1 MAPSTLSL
9 FLTALMFAGVS
20 GADKELGEVCATGEM
35 CVHPSLE
42 LTCDAFA
49 KKCLIQQDKACGG
62 DGHKYLCVTGAEC
75 DGTSNKCTCTSTAYT
90 ASGVKC
96 TVAEDKYG
104 GTCLTGDTCTA
115 ASNLMCANTFCGC
128 TAGNKPKLSDG
139 TCEANADHKVGQ
151 VCTTDR
157 PSGECGDPTSTFLSC
172 PSSGIKT
179 CTCNAGYAGP
189 VGGTCAAIAQ
199 QKVGRVCTTSNE
211 ADATSCGPPA
221 TTNLECSNLACACKD
236 GYYGVTGGDCDPA
249 KGQLNGGCSATSDC
263 SVANTV
269 CTGSTAGMKCVCSTG
284 YSVDTAGTACAVT
297 ENAFGGSCTG
307 GPTGKGTCMDAN
319 AKCSLATGGT
329 CGCQDTHSGAIGAS
343 CVLKNT
349 IGGACTGPAK
359 GTCEDANALCSN
371 SKCECKEGYNGPDG
385 GTCTKI
391 ADNTFG
397 GSCTTGAINTKGTC
411 VDANAL
417 CTATADGFCTCAT
430 GYAGI
435 AGSGCAL
442 PNKLGGS
449 CTTMTKGTQG
459 TCETAGATCS
469 MQENGRC
476 VMSGA
481 KAVVASVTSLV
492 LACIV
497 CLLAIN

>member
-20 GADKELGEVCATGEM
+20 GADKELGEVCATGDM

-104 GTCLTGDTCTA
+104 GTCPTGDTCTA
-115 ASNLMCANTFCGC
+115 ASNLVCANTFCGC

-139 TCEANADHKVGQ
+139 ICEANADNKVGQ
-151 VCTTDR
+151 VCTNDR

-199 QKVGRVCTTSNE
+199 QKVGRVCTIANAAE
-211 ADATSCGPPA
+211 VTSCGPPA

-236 GYYGVTGGDCDPA
+236 GYYGVTGGDCVPA
-249 KGQLNGGCSATSDC
+249 AGKLNGGCSGADRGTCADSD
-263 SVANTV
+263 AL
-269 CTGSTAGMKCVCSTG
+269 CTGTGAKLCS
-284 YSVDTAGTACAVT
+284 
-297 ENAFGGSCTG
+297 
-307 GPTGKGTCMDAN
+307 K
-319 AKCSLATGGT
+319 K
-329 CGCQDTHSGAIGAS
+329 SGAITVIAS
-343 CVLKNT
+343 
-349 IGGACTGPAK
+349 
-359 GTCEDANALCSN
+359 AL
-371 SKCECKEGYNGPDG
+371 
-385 GTCTKI
+385 TVMLV
-391 ADNTFG
+391 A
-397 GSCTTGAINTKGTC
+397 
-411 VDANAL
+411 V
-417 CTATADGFCTCAT
+417 
-430 GYAGI
+430 
-435 AGSGCAL
+435 SGHIL
-442 PNKLGGS
+442 TLH
-449 CTTMTKGTQG
+449 
-459 TCETAGATCS
+459 
-469 MQENGRC
+469 
-476 VMSGA
+476 
-481 KAVVASVTSLV
+481 
-492 LACIV
+492 
-497 CLLAIN
+497 